1 MIWTNHTQSILS
13 KLKFIT
19 IILKIFFIYFQ
30 LLHFIWR
37 DVRTRRRNAP
47 RKPCP
52 GARTPWRWSRTTRT
66 SASPPHKKSFKKC
79 ARKLLLMTSQKHL
92 PFDQIFLQVMSNF
105 KFARFFLIVVG
116 NTEFRKTESVN
127 TKSVRPE
134 SGSVGLSLCFFLS

>member
-1 MIWTNHTQSILS
+1 MSSGSKCHLIKYDLNKPHTIHTNKT
-13 KLKFIT
+13 
-19 IILKIFFIYFQ
+19 KIYNNNFKNIFIYFQ

-92 PFDQIFLQVMSNF
+92 PFDQIFLQVMNNF
-105 KFARFFLIVVG
+105 KFARFFYCCREYRVQ
-116 NTEFRKTESVN
+116 RDR
-127 TKSVRPE
+127 VRE
-134 SGSVGLSLCFFLS
+134 H